1 MKLVEKLKKKSKL
14 LKTQLLTVY
23 YAYKNPKNKL
33 IPKIIIGIAIAY
45 ALSPIDIIPDFIPV
59 IGYLD
64 DLIIIPALLSLAIKL
79 IPKEI
84 MDESRIRAENES
96 IKLKNNWTFA
106 IIFIL
111 IWILLILIIMN
122 VLFRYIENK

>member
-1 MKLVEKLKKKSKL
+1 MRITEKLKEKSKL
-14 LKTQLLTVY
+14 MKRQLLTVY
-23 YAYKNPKNKL
+23 FAYKNPEIKL
-33 IPKIIIGIAIAY
+33 LPKIIIGIAIAY

-59 IGYLD
+59 LGYLD

-84 MDESRIRAENES
+84 MDESRKRAEDES

-106 IIFIL
+106 VIFIL
-111 IWILLILIIMN
+111 VWIYLIFIIIEALIK
-122 VLFRYIENK
+122 NKNI